1 MAGKIKGLHHDKK
14 GYYRW
19 QPPMKNGKRDGAIS
33 LGTTDYYEA
42 VVACDEARRAW
53 ELGVAQFTGSFADA
67 LGEYLEAQRGLV
79 EIGRK
84 SATTHY
90 RSENQL
96 RKYDQEFAS
105 LKNGSEESDCY
116 QSVKLA
122 SITKKDIENWQR
134 WKKKTAT
141 KKLTDSTIDTYSRI
155 LQGFFTWCVENEKL
169 ETSPFSKIKMPK
181 LKRKS
186 AIEFYTFEE
195 RDLLLKAPPS
205 QEIDF
210 ILHFGFFAGLRFE
223 EINAMEADWIKGDLL
238 VVQETDYFTPKDG
251 ESRDIPLNPQL
262 RTFLDQ
268 YGLKS
273 KFMFAPTKLDWHPTA
288 EHPYR
293 FNPKKSF
300 KTYVEDTCQLKWR
313 SYHALRRSFAT
324 HLAIRGERIAR
335 IADLLGDDITTTE
348 KHYIGHIPSNNS
360 TDCL

>member
-1 MAGKIKGLHHDKK
+1 
-14 GYYRW
+14 
-19 QPPMKNGKRDGAIS
+19 MKNGKRDGAIS
-33 LGTTDYYEA
+33 LATKDYYEA
-42 VVACDEARRAW
+42 VVACEEVRKAW
-53 ELGVAQFTGSFADA
+53 ELGTAKFTGSFAEA
-67 LGEYLEAQRGLV
+67 LDEYLEAQNGLV
-79 EIGRK
+79 ELGKK

-96 RKYDQEFAS
+96 RKYDQEFAF
-105 LKNGSEESDCY
+105 LKSVGGEGDGYE
-116 QSVKLA
+116 SVKLA
-122 SITKKDIENWQR
+122 SITKKDVEKWQK
-134 WKKKTAT
+134 WKKTAAKNLSDT
-141 KKLTDSTIDTYSRI
+141 TIDTYSRI
-155 LQGFFTWCVENEKL
+155 LQGFFSWCVENEKL
-169 ETSPFSKIKMPK
+169 KTSPFSKIKMPR
-181 LKRKS
+181 LKRKR
-186 AIEFYTFEE
+186 AVEFYTFEE
-195 RDLLLKAPPS
+195 RDLLLKSPPS

-223 EINAMEADWIKGDLL
+223 EINAMEADWISGDLL
-238 VVQETDYFTPKDG
+238 VVQETDYFRPKDG
-251 ESRDIPLNPQL
+251 ESREIPLNPQL
-262 RTFLDQ
+262 KTFLKQ

-335 IADLLGDDITTTE
+335 IAELLGDDITTTE
-348 KHYIGHIPSNNS
+348 KHYVGHIPSNNS